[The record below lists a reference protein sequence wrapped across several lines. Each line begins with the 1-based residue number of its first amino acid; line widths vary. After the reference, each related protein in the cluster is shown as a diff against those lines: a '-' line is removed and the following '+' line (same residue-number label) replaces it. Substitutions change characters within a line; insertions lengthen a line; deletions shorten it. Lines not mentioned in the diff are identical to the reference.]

1 MASFNLRD
9 PRVQGGIITG
19 LLGAGA
25 LYVFF
30 ATSYVPLTYPVND
43 AQIKVLKADFEKK
56 SNDLARARQSVADL
70 PRFQAEFAALHER
83 YEMAAE
89 LLPTD
94 KEMPGILRRITLA
107 GQQCGIT
114 FESFRP
120 DPEVTKD
127 HYLEVPIQLDIHGGY
142 HEVGQFLAE
151 LSNMKRIMK
160 ISNLQLMANNK
171 SSEGDDGG
179 STSARLTVTAYTLDP
194 NAAAAAAA
202 AQGKDGKAA
211 NKAAGQ
217 GGSNAGK

>member
-1 MASFNLRD
+1 MASLNLRD
-9 PRVQGGIITG
+9 PRVQGALVTG

-30 ATSYVPLTYPVND
+30 ATSYVPINYPVN
-43 AQIKVLKADFEKK
+43 AAKIKDLKADFEKK
-56 SNDLARARQSVADL
+56 SNDLTRAKASVADL

-89 LLPTD
+89 LLPVE

-107 GQQCGIT
+107 GQQCGVE

-120 DPEVTKD
+120 EAEIVKD
-127 HYLEVPIQLDIHGGY
+127 HYVEIPIQLDVTGSY

-151 LSNMKRIMK
+151 LSNMQRIMK
-160 ISNLQLMANNK
+160 ISNLQVTANAK
-171 SSEGDDGG
+171 ASDDG
-179 STSARLTVTAYTLDP
+179 TTTQARFTVTAYTLDA

-202 AQGKDGKAA
+202 GKDAKKA
-211 NKAAGQ
+211 Q
-217 GGSNAGK
+217 GGSDAPK

>member
-1 MASFNLRD
+1 MASLNLRD
-9 PRVQGGIITG
+9 PRVQGSLVTG

-30 ATSYVPLTYPVND
+30 ATTYVPFTYPQN
-43 AQIKVLKADFEKK
+43 AAKIGELKTTFDKK

-89 LLPTD
+89 LLPTE

-107 GQQCGIT
+107 GQQCGVE

-120 DPEVTKD
+120 DAELVRD
-127 HYLEVPIQLDIHGGY
+127 NYIEIPIQLHVRGGY

-151 LSNMKRIMK
+151 VSNMPRIMK
-160 ISNLQLMANNK
+160 IGNLQVLANPK
-171 SSEGDDGG
+171 ASEDE
-179 STSARLTVTAYTLDP
+179 SETTEARFTVTAYTLDP
-194 NAAAAAAA
+194 NATAA
-202 AQGKDGKAA
+202 AQQAKDGK
-211 NKAAGQ
+211 KAAGQ
-217 GGSNAGK
+217 GGTDAAKH

>member
-1 MASFNLRD
+1 MAINLRD
-9 PRVQGGIITG
+9 PRVQGSLFTG

-30 ATSYVPLTYPVND
+30 ATTYVPVTYPVND
-43 AQIKVLKADFEKK
+43 AKIKELKADFEKK

-89 LLPTD
+89 LLPTE

-107 GQQCGIT
+107 GQQCGVS

-120 DPEVTKD
+120 EGEVVKE
-127 HYLEVPIQLDIHGGY
+127 HYVEIPIQLDVTGGY
-142 HEVGQFLAE
+142 HEIGQFLAE

-160 ISNLQLMANNK
+160 ISNLQLMANAK
-171 SSEGDDGG
+171 SNEDGAG
-179 STSARLTVTAYTLDP
+179 TTSARFTVTAYTLDE
-194 NAAAAAAA
+194 NAAAAAKAKTSA
-202 AQGKDGKAA
+202 DG
-211 NKAAGQ
+211 NKTPLP

>member
-1 MASFNLRD
+1 MASLNLRD
-9 PRVQGGIITG
+9 PRVQGSLVSG

-30 ATSYVPLTYPVND
+30 ATTYVPFTYPVN
-43 AQIKVLKADFEKK
+43 AAKMSELKADFEKK

-89 LLPTD
+89 LLPTE

-107 GQQCGIT
+107 GQQCGVE

-120 DPEVTKD
+120 EAEVVKE
-127 HYLEVPIQLDIHGGY
+127 HYIEIPIQLHVRGGY

-151 LSNMKRIMK
+151 VSNMPRIMK
-160 ISNLQLMANNK
+160 ISNLQLMANPK
-171 SSEGDDGG
+171 VAEDE
-179 STSARLTVTAYTLDP
+179 TETTEARFTVTAYTLDP
-194 NAAAAAAA
+194 NAAAAA
-202 AQGKDGKAA
+202 QKGKDGK
-211 NKAAGQ
+211 KAAGQ
-217 GGSNAGK
+217 GGTDARKN

>member
-1 MASFNLRD
+1 MASLNLRD
-9 PRVQGGIITG
+9 PRVQGSLITG

-30 ATSYVPLTYPVND
+30 ATTYVPFTYPVNTT
-43 AQIKVLKADFEKK
+43 KLVELKGTFDKK

-89 LLPTD
+89 LLPTE

-107 GQQCGIT
+107 GQQCGVE

-120 DPEVTKD
+120 DAEVVKE
-127 HYLEVPIQLDIHGGY
+127 HYVEVPIQLHVRGGY

-151 LSNMKRIMK
+151 VSNMPRIMK
-160 ISNLQLMANNK
+160 IGNLQVLANPKANED
-171 SSEGDDGG
+171 EGE
-179 STSARLTVTAYTLDP
+179 TTEARFTVTAYTLDP
-194 NAAAAAAA
+194 NAAAAAQQAKTA
-202 AQGKDGKAA
+202 K
-211 NKAAGQ
+211 KAAGQ
-217 GGSNAGK
+217 GGTDEGKK